1 MAERGASRSFFDLWS
16 RTYDNPV
23 VQAFTYRPVQDAV
36 IAALLDHA
44 PDRVLDV
51 GCGTGLF
58 TTRLSAEL
66 GVATAGVDYSWGMID
81 QASRHS
87 RAPSWVQADAMAL
100 PIASGAVDAI
110 VCTESFHWYPDQA
123 RALKEFKR
131 VLRPEGR
138 IYVAL
143 INPATERISEWT
155 RRWSQR
161 GRQPLYWPTSER
173 MRSMVTAAG
182 LQVVRQQRL
191 RRIPAGVLFPPVLTI
206 AEVAE

>member
-16 RTYDNPV
+16 RTYYNPV

-36 IAALLDHA
+36 IAALRDHA

-51 GCGTGLF
+51 GWGTGLF
-58 TTRLSAEL
+58 STRLSAEL
-66 GVATAGVDYSWGMID
+66 RVATVGVDYSWGMID

-87 RAPSWVQADAMAL
+87 RARRGQADAMAL

-123 RALKEFKR
+123 RALKEFER
-131 VLRPEGR
+131 VLRPGGR

-161 GRQPLYWPTSER
+161 PGSPSTGRRASACGR
-173 MRSMVTAAG
+173 
-182 LQVVRQQRL
+182 
-191 RRIPAGVLFPPVLTI
+191 
-206 AEVAE
+206 